1 LVVGMTIEMLKDATS
16 SATMRIF
23 DMTSPSMDRRVP
35 GKAAESSAASQASLG
50 AVHLWLNRSDGLRRR
65 M

>member
-1 LVVGMTIEMLKDATS
+1 MMTETLKDATS

-23 DMTSPSMDRRVP
+23 DMTSPSMDRRVT
-35 GKAAESSAASQASLG
+35 GKAVESSAASQASLG
-50 AVHLWLNRSDGLRRR
+50 AVHLWLNRSECIGRR

>member
-50 AVHLWLNRSDGLRRR
+50 AVHL
-65 M
+65 

>member
-1 LVVGMTIEMLKDATS
+1 MTTETLKDATS

-23 DMTSPSMDRRVP
+23 DMTSPSMDRRVS
-35 GKAAESSAASQASLG
+35 GKAVESSAASQASLG
-50 AVHLWLNRSDGLRRR
+50 AVHLWLNPSECMGRR